1 MAAPKTTPAKAP
13 AKKPNA
19 TQTRVTAASTTE
31 GQQATV
37 QSNQKV
43 QALEMKRANL
53 AVRYKEEKKVT
64 VTGSP
69 FYRPYFGN
77 NMPII
82 LNGIAIHVPLDGQQ
96 YEIPDSFAAVFH
108 ERIKKVDAQRQIEQR
123 LGNVTENLESYAG
136 EKNLINPV

>member
-1 MAAPKTTPAKAP
+1 MAAPKTTPAQAPKKA
-13 AKKPNA
+13 NT
-19 TQTRVTAASTTE
+19 TQTRVTAAATTQ

-53 AVRYKEEKKVT
+53 AMRYREEDKVT

-82 LNGIAIHVPLDGQQ
+82 INGIAIHVPLDGQQ
-96 YEIPDSFAAVFH
+96 YEIPDSFAAIFH
-108 ERIKKVDAQRQIEQR
+108 ERIKKIDAQRQIEQR
-123 LGNVTENLESYAG
+123 LGNVTANLESYAG

>member
-1 MAAPKTTPAKAP
+1 MAAPKTTPARAPKKA
-13 AKKPNA
+13 NT
-19 TQTRVTAASTTE
+19 TQTRVTASATTQ

-53 AVRYKEEKKVT
+53 AMRYREEDKVT

-82 LNGIAIHVPLDGQQ
+82 INGIAIHVPLDGQQ
-96 YEIPDSFAAVFH
+96 YEIPDSFAAIFH
-108 ERIKKVDAQRQIEQR
+108 ERIKKIDAQRQIEQR
-123 LGNVTENLESYAG
+123 LGNVTANLESYAG